1 MDTKEFDLLNDDDKK
16 VFLDGLK
23 TYLGYETEIQMTRE
37 SQKDQISRVASK
49 VENFSRK
56 DVRKLFNYFKK
67 NIKPNDLR
75 SDAEVIERIA
85 QDLHPGLMND
95 EE

>member
-1 MDTKEFDLLNDDDKK
+1 MDTKEFELLNQDDKRI
-16 VFLDGLK
+16 FLDGLG
-23 TYLGYETEIQMTRE
+23 TYLGYETEIKKTRE

-49 VENFSRK
+49 VEGFSKK

-75 SDAEVIERIA
+75 SDAEVIERIS
-85 QDLHPGLMND
+85 QDLHPGLID
-95 EE
+95 DSD